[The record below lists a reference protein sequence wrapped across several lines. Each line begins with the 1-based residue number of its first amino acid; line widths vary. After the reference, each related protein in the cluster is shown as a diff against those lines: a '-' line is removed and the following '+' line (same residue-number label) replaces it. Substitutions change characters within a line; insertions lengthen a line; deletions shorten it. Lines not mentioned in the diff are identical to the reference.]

1 MTRVMAR
8 RRLAVAL
15 AVVTVIVPLAT
26 TAGAATPPKACALLK
41 RSDIQRVVGAPTTK
55 FAEEQPTPKSATV
68 CNWDVGAPASGA
80 LVSVWVQRGKAAK
93 QGYKQA
99 LRLFADDN
107 EQVDEI
113 DGQAFYTPRGGTVY
127 VRDGSTLLYVQRLD
141 ATGATDAA
149 SLRDEAVELA
159 GLALERL

>member
-1 MTRVMAR
+1 MAR
-8 RRLAVAL
+8 VRLAAALVAV
-15 AVVTVIVPLAT
+15 AVTVPFAAP
-26 TAGAATPPKACALLK
+26 AGAADPPKACAVLK
-41 RSDIQRVVGAPTTK
+41 RSDIQPVVGAPTTK
-55 FAEEQPTPKSATV
+55 FAKEQPTPKRASV

-99 LRLFADDN
+99 LRLFTDDA
-107 EQVDEI
+107 EPLDDI
-113 DGQAFYTPRGGTVY
+113 AGQAFYSPRAGTVY
-127 VRDGSTLLYVQRLD
+127 VLDGSTLLSVQRLD

-149 SLRDEAVELA
+149 ALRDQAIELT